1 MRWTKHGALINGTQ
15 LLIAFDNVSDCSA
28 TAFKNKTFLRC
39 AVEAPSLLD
48 DQHARVSE
56 ASTSS
61 VVGVAVICI
70 LTVCWPRDGPDN

>member
-39 AVEAPSLLD
+39 AVEAPSLLVA
-48 DQHARVSE
+48 QHAVCQQR
-56 ASTSS
+56 ARRPSS
-61 VVGVAVICI
+61 A
-70 LTVCWPRDGPDN
+70 LR